1 MKNFIRHDFPVVKR
15 IDSPVGRRYQIPTGE
30 LYPSITTVLAG
41 GPNPA
46 IEAWKKR
53 VGEEEAARISKKATD
68 RGTRIHKLAEEFFLG
83 NPLEVDMFDSDM
95 WKSLQPVLNRI
106 DNIHGLETM
115 MYSKNLQVAGTVDCI
130 GEFDGKLSIID
141 FKTSKKLKDI
151 NNIQDYFLQATA
163 YSVMFEELTGIK
175 VPDLTIIIGVDYEQ
189 PQIFQQKRKGF
200 IQQLID
206 KRQSFKN

>member
-1 MKNFIRHDFPVVKR
+1 LKNFIRHDFPVVKR